1 MRDAQR
7 PTELQ
12 VMTTTCA
19 PDSRT
24 SASSTLGRDR
34 RTDRQVHAELERR
47 LEAHL
52 LIARRIRT
60 AR

>member
-1 MRDAQR
+1 MRASSPAD
-7 PTELQ
+7 EDWG
-12 VMTTTCA
+12 MTTTCTETRPSA
-19 PDSRT
+19 PS
-24 SASSTLGRDR
+24 SSTR
-34 RTDRQVHAELERR
+34 RTDRQVHAEIERR

>member
-1 MRDAQR
+1 MRPPRRRAEDWG
-7 PTELQ
+7 
-12 VMTTTCA
+12 MTTPCA
-19 PDSRT
+19 DTRT
-24 SASSTLGRDR
+24 SASSER